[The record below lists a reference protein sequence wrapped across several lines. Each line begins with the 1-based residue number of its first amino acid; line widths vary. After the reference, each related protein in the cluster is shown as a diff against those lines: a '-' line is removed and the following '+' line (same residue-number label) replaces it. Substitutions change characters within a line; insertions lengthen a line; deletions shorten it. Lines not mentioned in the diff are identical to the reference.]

1 MPATCPPASRAAT
14 RTCSATNRSLWDTLA
29 QALGVGEVTLLTIA
43 SDVRSAVEGTDFLYT
58 DVGLSMGEPEEEWGE
73 T

>member
-1 MPATCPPASRAAT
+1 MATTTWQSGAR
-14 RTCSATNRSLWDTLA
+14 
-29 QALGVGEVTLLTIA
+29 LTVA

>member
-29 QALGVGEVTLLTIA
+29 QALGVGEVTLLTIDEDIRA
-43 SDVRSAVEGTDFLYT
+43 AE
-58 DVGLSMGEPEEEWGE
+58 
-73 T
+73 